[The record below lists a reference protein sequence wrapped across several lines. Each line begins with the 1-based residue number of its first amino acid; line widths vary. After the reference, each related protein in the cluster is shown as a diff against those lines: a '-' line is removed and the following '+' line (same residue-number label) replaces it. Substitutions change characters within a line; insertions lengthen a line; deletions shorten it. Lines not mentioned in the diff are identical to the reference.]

1 MSAGANAGGAT
12 TIANVGTVN
21 AGNAAPSFNVG
32 GNPGN
37 QPGATYSGFARGM
50 VVGSPANMATL
61 NAGCP
66 TAARLVRKFYGEAA
80 VTCGPRPATANAST
94 GALAVFENTGT

>member
-1 MSAGANAGGAT
+1 VDGGNT

-50 VVGSPANMATL
+50 VVGSPSNMEVLIAFS
-61 NAGCP
+61 GCSP
-66 TAARLVRKFYGEAA
+66 RPRLVRAFYGEAGTS
-80 VTCGPRPATANAST
+80 VGPAPACAPAST
-94 GALAVFENTGT
+94 GALAIFENTGT